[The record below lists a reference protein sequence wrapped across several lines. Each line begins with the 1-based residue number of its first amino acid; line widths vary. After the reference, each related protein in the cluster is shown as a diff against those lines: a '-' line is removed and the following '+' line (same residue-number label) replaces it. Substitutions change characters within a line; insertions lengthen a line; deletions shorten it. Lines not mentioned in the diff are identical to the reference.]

1 MGGGDESGVNQK
13 QYLFMRKIFFL
24 LFVLISLQLNAMPP
38 DTLTIPDRITISV
51 VQEKVNSLQQQ
62 LNDSKNLLEAKKQEI
77 EKVMDEKKDALDSR
91 MKIYFWIFTALLAIA
106 LWLFNWLGKK
116 EIRNLVGASASKK
129 VDEELKNKFSKAT
142 VDTKLTEW
150 GKPLIV
156 SMVKEMSEDIDKL
169 KIQIISKTES
179 LDKDFEDAKKKMQ
192 SFNPSQPTTDEQKEA
207 TEKVE
212 KGAIEQIK
220 EGSNITSVIDFLFAK
235 GVKAKERKEYEK
247 SIQYFSDVLE
257 LENNNS
263 NAYFFKAF
271 AEGEMGMHKEA
282 MKNYDKVILL
292 DPGSVSAFYNRG
304 LENHNLGKYE
314 EAIKDYDEAI
324 LLNPSYVSAFYNRG
338 LVKYKLGKYEEA
350 IKDYDETILLDPS
363 HVKAFYDRGLAKYYL
378 GKYEEAIKDYDETIL
393 LDTNYVYAYNNRG
406 LVNYMLGK
414 NNEAIKDYDEA
425 VSLDPNYSFAYYN
438 RALTYKKI
446 GNLEQALKDVE
457 KSIELNPDY
466 APASALREEILQL
479 NKK

>member
-1 MGGGDESGVNQK
+1 MGGGDESGINQK

-220 EGSNITSVIDFLFAK
+220 EGSNSKPTIDFLYAK
-235 GVKAKERKEYEK
+235 GIKAQEAKEYEK
-247 SIQYFSDVLE
+247 SIQYFTDVLE
-257 LENNNS
+257 LDNQNS
-263 NAYFFKAF
+263 KAYFLRGYA
-271 AEGEMGMHKEA
+271 
-282 MKNYDKVILL
+282 NNILNLYD
-292 DPGSVSAFYNRG
+292 N
-304 LENHNLGKYE
+304 
-314 EAIKDYDEAI
+314 AIKDYDESI
-324 LLNPSYVSAFYNRG
+324 RLNP
-338 LVKYKLGKYEEA
+338 
-350 IKDYDETILLDPS
+350 T
-363 HVKAFYDRGLAKYYL
+363 YY
-378 GKYEEAIKDYDETIL
+378 YS
-393 LDTNYVYAYNNRG
+393 YNNRG
-406 LVNYMLGK
+406 AAKYTSK
-414 NNEAIKDYDEA
+414 KYDEAIEDYNEAIRINSTNPD
-425 VSLDPNYSFAYYN
+425 AYFN
-438 RALTYKKI
+438 RALSYKQQ
-446 GNLEQALKDVE
+446 GNLDKALEDIE
-457 KSIELNPDY
+457 KAFGLNFDDKII
-466 APASALREEILQL
+466 SEMREDILEKMRE
-479 NKK
+479 KKK